1 MFGKKKNKKEKK
13 VEKIFADSQNENSE
27 ELVNPEQNE
36 NPQSELSEEEIMM
49 GMTEADQEEDSGYTE
64 FQKNKIEKLSSVR
77 DKISKILKS
86 SNIEIVD
93 ENLGDEYV
101 SSDGTVDGVQT
112 QQDYDSLKA
121 LFGGKDKGKGKE
133 LTLTIDDFDYSHTG
147 QYIEEFDL
155 MHLKGIKRVR
165 IHKKHS
171 KWVKRL
177 SIAASIV
184 AVIAVGIVLALQ
196 FTRKQPVVL
205 TSISLNQSTGV
216 YYVNESFDYSGL
228 YIYANY
234 SDGTVRKI
242 KLENSHYA
250 DAVGGTNE
258 ISGGEI
264 KFKHTST
271 VNITF
276 TYGGR
281 SITYVAEVKNK
292 VVDGLMVSYDDSIF
306 MLELNDV
313 VKFEEHLMVFNI
325 YRDNDL
331 TEILDLSVCRLLVN
345 GVEYGYNSAKGGF
358 VLDSLTGPID
368 SIKVKYGSEFELAL
382 DKTTNVVE
390 IRK

>member
-196 FTRKQPVVL
+196 FTRKQPVVKRC
-205 TSISLNQSTGV
+205 SKKIFKWR
-216 YYVNESFDYSGL
+216 SFW
-228 YIYANY
+228 I
-234 SDGTVRKI
+234 
-242 KLENSHYA
+242 
-250 DAVGGTNE
+250 
-258 ISGGEI
+258 
-264 KFKHTST
+264 
-271 VNITF
+271 F
-276 TYGGR
+276 TAR
-281 SITYVAEVKNK
+281 
-292 VVDGLMVSYDDSIF
+292 
-306 MLELNDV
+306 
-313 VKFEEHLMVFNI
+313 
-325 YRDNDL
+325 
-331 TEILDLSVCRLLVN
+331 C
-345 GVEYGYNSAKGGF
+345 
-358 VLDSLTGPID
+358 
-368 SIKVKYGSEFELAL
+368 
-382 DKTTNVVE
+382 
-390 IRK
+390 